1 MHAAPNPAPPVAP
14 AKNEV
19 TGEKKEP
26 RRRVPLKGQRNAITM
41 VSDIQQY
48 LLNMAA
54 LTIRLAKLDP
64 YSHFSPS

>member
-1 MHAAPNPAPPVAP
+1 MHAAPSPAPHVAP

-41 VSDIQQY
+41 VSDKQYY
-48 LLNMAA
+48 LLKTA
-54 LTIRLAKLDP
+54 LTILLAKLDP
-64 YSHFSPS
+64 HSHFSPS

>member
-48 LLNMAA
+48 LK
-54 LTIRLAKLDP
+54 RQ
-64 YSHFSPS
+64 H

>member
-1 MHAAPNPAPPVAP
+1 MHAAPNPAPPAP

-48 LLNMAA
+48 LLNTA

-64 YSHFSPS
+64 HSHFSPS